1 MNPQTQSFSYAAYA
15 AFPPPIYL
23 RILPGSSHA
32 QDIVSLVVQAIGGG
46 MAATAVNKR
55 LDPAKGGN
63 VMLGGIIFQMGA
75 SLCPTYLLQSL
86 CILLRG

>member
-15 AFPPPIYL
+15 AFLLPIYL
-23 RILPGSSHA
+23 SILPGPPHT
-32 QDIVSLVVQAIGGG
+32 QGIVSLVVQAIGGG

-75 SLCPTYLLQSL
+75 SLCPAYLLQSL